1 MPMQIP
7 IDLQRL
13 RRLVRERRLWVR
25 VVAVVLVA
33 LAWRGADRPPAPLVV
48 PGPRQIVATRNPKLG
63 LHTRL
68 TDEVEPWKI
77 KRSLQMVR
85 EMGAPWIVEYF
96 PWAYYEPDKGRFDW
110 THADLVVDHAVA
122 QGLTVIARLGFVPV
136 WARPEETTFTY
147 LDADGYDDFA
157 DYAAAFVE
165 HFRGRVAYVI
175 VWNEPNLAAEWGNRP
190 PDPEGY
196 TELLKRAY
204 RRIKAI
210 APEVVVLAP
219 ALAPTLAP
227 PGNPWAM
234 DDLAFLQ
241 AMYDAG
247 AAPYFDA
254 LAAHTYGWGFPAD
267 DPPAPDKVN
276 FRRVELVRA
285 LMEANG
291 DDGKDVYITETGW
304 NDHPRWT
311 KAVKPAQRMAY
322 SVEAARIALE
332 EWPWCRALVFW
343 VLRFPRPQLTYQDA
357 FTFVTSDFAP
367 KPVYTALQEAYAGE

>member
-1 MPMQIP
+1 MTSP
-7 IDLQRL
+7 IRLQSL
-13 RRLVRERRLWVR
+13 RRFLGKRGFWAR
-25 VVAVVLVA
+25 VLAVALAV
-33 LAWRGADRPPAPLVV
+33 LAWRGVDRPPAPLVA
-48 PGPRQIVATRNPKLG
+48 PGPPQTVVTRNPKLG

-147 LDADGYDDFA
+147 LDENGYDDFA

-165 HFRGRVAYVI
+165 HFRGRVSYVI
-175 VWNEPNLAAEWGNRP
+175 IWNEPNLASEWGNRP
-190 PDPEGY
+190 PDPQAY
-196 TELLKRAY
+196 TALLKVAY
-204 RRIKAI
+204 ARIKAA
-210 APEVVVLAP
+210 APEVTVLAP

-227 PGNPWAM
+227 PGDPWAM
-234 DDLAFLQ
+234 EDLAFLQ

-291 DDGKDVYITETGW
+291 DGGKDVFITETGW

-311 KAVKPAQRMAY
+311 KAVKPTQRIAY

-332 EWPWCRALVFW
+332 DWPWCRALVFW

-357 FTFVTSDFAP
+357 FTFVTSDFVP
-367 KPVYTALQEAYAGE
+367 KPVYLAIQEAYAGR

>member
-1 MPMQIP
+1 MNAPTH
-7 IDLQRL
+7 LQPS
-13 RRLVRERRLWVR
+13 RRLLWAR
-25 VVAVVLVA
+25 VLAIVLA
-33 LAWRGADRPPAPLVV
+33 ILAWRGVHRPPAPLVV
-48 PGPRQIVATRNPKLG
+48 PGPQQTVVTRNPKLG

-96 PWAYYEPDKGRFDW
+96 PWAYYEPEKGHFDW

-136 WARPEETTFTY
+136 WARPKETTFTY
-147 LDADGYDDFA
+147 LDESGYDDFA
-157 DYAAAFVE
+157 DYAAAFVG
-165 HFRGRVAYVI
+165 HFRGRVSYVVI
-175 VWNEPNLAAEWGNRP
+175 WNEPNLAAEWGNRP
-190 PDPEGY
+190 PDPKAY
-196 TELLKRAY
+196 TALLKATYARV
-204 RRIKAI
+204 KAI
-210 APEVVVLAP
+210 APEVTVLAP

-234 DDLAFLQ
+234 EDLAFLQ

-267 DPPAPDKVN
+267 DPPAADKVN

-285 LMEANG
+285 LMLANG
-291 DDGKDVYITETGW
+291 DGDKDVFITEAGW

-311 KAVKPAQRMAY
+311 KAVKPAQRIAY
-322 SVEAARIALE
+322 SVEAARMALE
-332 EWPWCRALVFW
+332 DWPWCRALVFW

-357 FTFVTSDFAP
+357 FTFVTSDFAA
-367 KPVYTALQEAYAGE
+367 KPVYSALQEAYAGR